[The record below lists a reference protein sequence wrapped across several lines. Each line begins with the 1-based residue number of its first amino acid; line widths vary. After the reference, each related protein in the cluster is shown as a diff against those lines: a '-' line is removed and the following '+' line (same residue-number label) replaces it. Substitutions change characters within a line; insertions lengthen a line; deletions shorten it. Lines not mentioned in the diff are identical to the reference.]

1 MNQGPCQN
9 NSGAKVNVQI
19 TYINQQGQSTSRE
32 RESVCVT
39 EIDVRVRWVCL
50 REWLEGV

>member
-19 TYINQQGQSTSRE
+19 TYINQQAQSTSRE
-32 RESVCVT
+32 RECVCGRDRCQSEVGVL
-39 EIDVRVRWVCL
+39 ER
-50 REWLEGV
+50 WLEGV